1 MQGVIVHPADL
12 DGALRA
18 PEVQAEVPE
27 GAAGHVILPSPTL
40 TARERLGI
48 YKDMYLL
55 RMEEALASDFPGLK
69 HFLGDRGFWDLVAG
83 YVQAFPSRSFSLNPL
98 GDRLPEYVQQ
108 AGAVPRRDF
117 CHDLARVELAIA
129 QAFDGEETP
138 ALSEV
143 EVAAVPEEAWARARL
158 LPVATCRLL
167 AVRYPVSAYLDSLD
181 DEEHRHPPARRR
193 DGWLAVYRRDYG
205 VRRLDLPRG
214 AHDLLADLIGGRP
227 LGEAVDRATRA
238 PRRALGE
245 DDLFKWFRQWVAGG
259 VFRAVE
265 FV

>member
-18 PEVQAEVPE
+18 PEVQAEVSE
-27 GAAGHVILPSPTL
+27 EAVGEVVLPTPTL
-40 TARERLGI
+40 TSRERLAI

-69 HFLGDRGFWDLVAG
+69 HFLGDRGFWELVAG

-98 GDRLPEYVQQ
+98 GNHLPEYVKQ
-108 AGAVPRRDF
+108 ADGIPRRDF

-138 ALSEV
+138 SLAEA
-143 EVAAVPEEAWARARL
+143 EIAAVPEGAWERARL

-181 DEEHRHPPARRR
+181 DEDHRHPPARRK
-193 DGWLAVYRRDYG
+193 DGWMVVYRRDYT
-205 VRRLDLPRG
+205 VRRLDLPRA
-214 AHDLLADLIGGRP
+214 AHDLLADLIAGAP
-227 LGEAVDRATRA
+227 LREAVGRAART

-265 FV
+265 LA